1 MKQKSK
7 LKDLIEDIV
16 DSDLLALDESEYQ
29 SHEESRDED
38 EDDEDEVEESADE
51 ESEEMDEMKLI
62 KSAELVKAN
71 LNNKFK
77 AGQKIE
83 ITTSHHDG
91 RGGNDQ
97 NVKTYTID
105 KVNRETLDITDEKG
119 NTYRFNPSK
128 TRVDSIEII
137 KEADEDEVE
146 ESADSDEDDMEEA
159 IKSDQE
165 DDMEEAAESEEDEV
179 EESADSDED
188 DMEEAAESE
197 EDEDEEEEQHEN
209 FKVDLT
215 NVSNLIES
223 EEGLTEEFKSK
234 AALIFEAEVK
244 SQLRT
249 IREGLKKTYARRL
262 EEAVA
267 TVEESLTEQI
277 DGYLTYAVQQ
287 WMKENQVAVESS
299 IRTEIAENF
308 MSSLKTLF
316 TESYVEVP
324 ASKLDLFAKLEEEKQ
339 EVESKLNRS
348 LGLLSGL
355 VEKVEDMSR
364 TQAIEEACEDL
375 TQTEALRL
383 KKLAESVEFT
393 SENSFADKVKTL
405 KEFYFTNKSVS
416 KNKTKTLTEETL
428 YEDSEVETFVEGEI
442 VEQTKIDP
450 EMSQYLKALNAMNKS
465 VTY

>member
-29 SHEESRDED
+29 SQEEARDED
-38 EDDEDEVEESADE
+38 EDEDEDEEDEVEESADSDE

-62 KSAELVKAN
+62 KKAELVKAN
-71 LNNKFK
+71 LKNKFK
-77 AGQKIE
+77 VGQKIE
-83 ITTSHHDG
+83 VTTSHHDG
-91 RGGNDQ
+91 RGSYDQ
-97 NVKTYTID
+97 LVKTYTID
-105 KVNRETLDITDEKG
+105 KVNPTTLDITDEKG
-119 NTYRFNPSK
+119 NTYRFDPNKSG
-128 TRVDSIEII
+128 VDSVEII
-137 KEADEDEVE
+137 KEAE
-146 ESADSDEDDMEEA
+146 SDEE
-159 IKSDQE
+159 I
-165 DDMEEAAESEEDEV
+165 ESEEEV
-179 EESADSDED
+179 DESAYNDSDD
-188 DMEEAAESE
+188 KMEETESE
-197 EDEDEEEEQHEN
+197 EGEEEEEEDEEDEEEEQHEN

-244 SQLRT
+244 SQLRS
-249 IREGLKKTYARRL
+249 IKEGLEQKYTRRL

-267 TVEESLTEQI
+267 TVEDTLTEQI

-348 LGLLSGL
+348 LNLLSGL

-364 TQAIEEACEDL
+364 AQAIEEACADL

-393 SENSFADKVKTL
+393 NENSFADKVKTL

-442 VEQTKIDP
+442 LEQTKIDP

>member
-1 MKQKSK
+1 MKQKSQ

-29 SHEESRDED
+29 SQEEARDED
-38 EDDEDEVEESADE
+38 EDEEDEAEESADE

-62 KSAELVKAN
+62 KKAEIINAN

-83 ITTSHHDG
+83 ITTSRHDG

-97 NVKTYTID
+97 LVKTYTID

-128 TRVDSIEII
+128 TQVDSIEII
-137 KEADEDEVE
+137 KEADEDEEIESEEEVD
-146 ESADSDEDDMEEA
+146 ESAYNDSDDKMEE
-159 IKSDQE
+159 
-165 DDMEEAAESEEDEV
+165 AESEEG
-179 EESADSDED
+179 
-188 DMEEAAESE
+188 E
-197 EDEDEEEEQHEN
+197 EDEEEEDEEEEQHEN

-244 SQLRT
+244 SQLRS
-249 IREGLKKTYARRL
+249 IKEGLEKKYTRRL

-267 TVEESLTEQI
+267 TVEDTLTEQI

-339 EVESKLNRS
+339 EV
-348 LGLLSGL
+348 
-355 VEKVEDMSR
+355 
-364 TQAIEEACEDL
+364 
-375 TQTEALRL
+375 
-383 KKLAESVEFT
+383 
-393 SENSFADKVKTL
+393 
-405 KEFYFTNKSVS
+405 
-416 KNKTKTLTEETL
+416 
-428 YEDSEVETFVEGEI
+428 
-442 VEQTKIDP
+442 
-450 EMSQYLKALNAMNKS
+450 
-465 VTY
+465 